1 MNYMRE
7 LNAFRDWALLNR
19 PSTGE
24 VALWHSLMSINN
36 ATGWVDWFTVPNQ
49 TLQLLTGLSRQG
61 LERARNRLIQRGLIE
76 YQKGH
81 SNHAGKYRMVSISEC
96 QKVGTQVGT
105 PIGTEIGTL
114 VGTNRAQQ
122 WAQTGQNGSTL
133 LDRDLDRDRS
143 GVCVSNA
150 RARASEVQEPE
161 PSDLPEDYA
170 LENHYMPDDFDEFD
184 DPFADDEPKYKDP
197 ALADPVTAEVLKEF
211 YERFRLMPNETQKSL
226 IKRCIDSGMSPELIR
241 YDMDETKLHNGKPGY
256 LMTILRRQLQQ
267 GIKTVEQE
275 QEQFRLVV
283 AKETRTKSRDRP
295 VVSLAE
301 RQKRVAQALEEF
313 AAEEGPS

>member
-24 VALWHSLMSINN
+24 VALWYSLMSINN

-81 SNHAGKYRMVSISEC
+81 SNHAGKYRLASISEC

-105 PIGTEIGTL
+105 EVGTPIGTL

-122 WAQTGQNGSTL
+122 WAQTGQNSSTL
-133 LDRDLDRDRS
+133 LDRDKDRDRS
-143 GVCVSNA
+143 GVCVSRVCA
-150 RARASEVQEPE
+150 REEAPIDDQ
-161 PSDLPEDYA
+161 SDDSV
-170 LENHYMPDDFDEFD
+170 EFGNELGFFE
-184 DPFADDEPKYKDP
+184 DPFADDQPKDP
-197 ALADPVTAEVLKEF
+197 ILADPVVGPLLREIADTF
-211 YERFRLMPNETQKSL
+211 GFMPNEAQKKL

-241 YDMDETKLHNGKPGY
+241 YDIEETKLHNGKAGY
-256 LMTILRRQLQQ
+256 LMTMLKRQLMQ
-267 GIKTVEQE
+267 GIKTLEQE
-275 QEQFRLVV
+275 QQQFKLVV
-283 AKETRTKSRDRP
+283 SREAASKSRDRP
-295 VVSLAE
+295 NTSIAE
-301 RQKRVAQALEEF
+301 RQKRNLQAIQEF
-313 AAEEGPS
+313 MAEEGST